1 MVNGAER
8 EEKRVFSLA
17 VNLSCRLQFFSKET
31 VIVIVFDRSENIV
44 FERPTNVES
53 SRIFSEIKKKKDYSF
68 FNTFRLFGL
77 YNTLKLCLC

>member
-17 VNLSCRLQFFSKET
+17 VNLSCRLQFVSKEI

-44 FERPTNVES
+44 FERPTNVE
-53 SRIFSEIKKKKDYSF
+53 
-68 FNTFRLFGL
+68 
-77 YNTLKLCLC
+77 

>member
-17 VNLSCRLQFFSKET
+17 VNLSCRLQFVSKEKEI

-44 FERPTNVES
+44 FERPTNVE
-53 SRIFSEIKKKKDYSF
+53 
-68 FNTFRLFGL
+68 
-77 YNTLKLCLC
+77 